1 MLYMREIGT
10 KRLKLKALRDAQRRK
25 CLAANHV
32 FSIYYIY
39 ESTFEAINRF
49 FMDQADRSDEAN
61 NTFGHY
67 VIKPTPENMAF
78 LRSLHNDYYGGP
90 PGAGFT
96 FEGILAMEK

>member
-1 MLYMREIGT
+1 MLYFQELST

-32 FSIYYIY
+32 FSISYIY

-67 VIKPTPENMAF
+67 VIKPTPENIAF
-78 LRSLHNDYYGGP
+78 LRSLDNDYYGGP
-90 PGAGFT
+90 REPGFT

>member
-1 MLYMREIGT
+1 MLYFQELST
-10 KRLKLKALRDAQRRK
+10 KRLKLKSLRDAQRRK

-67 VIKPTPENMAF
+67 VIKSTPENIAF
-78 LRSLHNDYYGGP
+78 LRSLDNDYYGGP
-90 PGAGFT
+90 REPGFT